1 MTTDKRAAVTEYIE
15 EQHAAALVA
24 WERLWMTMPRAS
36 KLPKEVTTSDKSG
49 MPEEDL
55 EMVYYQK

>member
-1 MTTDKRAAVTEYIE
+1 MTTNEHAAVTKYIK

-24 WERLWMTMPRAS
+24 WEQLWMTTPRAS
-36 KLPKEVTTSDKSG
+36 KLPKEVTASDKSG

-55 EMVYYQK
+55 EMVYYQR